1 MVLSAPRECQFSG
14 ETQIRQFG
22 DDTLEEMSSVE
33 FAHRPHARGLPFPAC
48 RSTRMFPRLL
58 ALSLILSVPRPAHAV
73 RTELNGRALTSHASC
88 EPGTF
93 HDSSAD
99 VCVDCP
105 VGQYTSGRKPVCR
118 FLDLTDYDCSSYFN
132 PTTFQTKFGFSD
144 VVGAECDFGTAKT
157 TYTLF
162 EQSTAT
168 CSFADVA
175 FSECTGSATIDA
187 QAVVTFRMSCD
198 IDEGDIVFQTC
209 RDNLVGNGSR
219 VECTWEG
226 GLEDSCTACPP
237 GTLCSSTSTID
248 PPPCFHGLA
257 CDGASMSA
265 CLAGSYSTG
274 GLAACLNCPNGSTC
288 PLDGW
293 GEPSKCPAKYYSGT
307 GATQCEECWAGHACP
322 TEATEW
328 PVRCLE
334 GYYAPATSEQCSQ
347 CAPGATSDAGSSEC
361 SAMNCSASSDSAK
374 NGTDGSF
381 YCIHGGTVGGTA
393 GACTCAGCDA
403 GYNGA
408 SCQNAITSPTP
419 ASTPANTSSST
430 PANTS
435 SPPPPTPPS
444 FPPPNL
450 VLDDDDRAPTPLS
463 LFLLLTMTALVLV
476 AT

>member
-1 MVLSAPRECQFSG
+1 M
-14 ETQIRQFG
+14 
-22 DDTLEEMSSVE
+22 
-33 FAHRPHARGLPFPAC
+33 
-48 RSTRMFPRLL
+48 
-58 ALSLILSVPRPAHAV
+58 LSVPRPAHAV

-105 VGQYTSGRKPVCR
+105 AGQYTSGRKAVCR
-118 FLDLTDYDCSSYFN
+118 FLDLTDFDCSSYFN
-132 PTTFQTKFGFSD
+132 PTTFHTKYLFHD
-144 VVGAECDFGTAKT
+144 VVGAECDFGSSKT

-168 CSFADVA
+168 CSFADVG
-175 FSECTGSATIDA
+175 FSECTGNVTIDSLDA
-187 QAVVTFRMSCD
+187 VTFRMSCD
-198 IDEGDIVFQTC
+198 IDEGDIVFQMC
-209 RDNLVGNGSR
+209 RDNLVGNGTMTYDGSGSGQVGNGSR
-219 VECTWEG
+219 VECAWEG

-237 GTLCSSTSTID
+237 GTLCSSTKTID
-248 PPPCFHGLA
+248 PPPCPHGLT
-257 CDGASMSA
+257 CDGFYYTM
-265 CLAGSYSTG
+265 CGAGTYSTG
-274 GLAACLNCPNGSTC
+274 GLASCLNCPNGTEC
-288 PLDGW
+288 PSARN
-293 GEPSKCPAKYYSGT
+293 GEPTKCPAKYYSGT
-307 GATQCEECWAGHACP
+307 GATQCEGCWAGHACP

-334 GYYAPATSEQCSQ
+334 GYYAPALSEQCSQ
-347 CAPGATSDAGSSEC
+347 CAPGTTSDAGSSEC

-393 GACTCAGCDA
+393 GACACTGCDA

-408 SCQNAITSPTP
+408 SCQTAITSPTP
-419 ASTPANTSSST
+419 AAT

-463 LFLLLTMTALVLV
+463 LFLLTHHDRIGVSSNLAGESRVRRYSCRRRV
-476 AT
+476 ES